1 MSEFQKET
9 GKVIENLKAELMKI
23 RTSRATAGI
32 LDGVLVP
39 YYGQNV
45 PIKACAAINI
55 PDPRTIE
62 IHPWE
67 QKMVAEIS
75 NSIIKANIGLNPQ
88 IQGDIMRLI
97 IPPLTVER
105 RQQIKKI
112 VHNICEE
119 YKISIRNLRR
129 KNMDTIIK
137 QEKTKEITKDDKYTQ
152 EKEIQKET
160 DSKIKEIDEIY
171 SKKEKEI
178 LEE

>member
-1 MSEFQKET
+1 MNEFQKET
-9 GKVIENLKAELMKI
+9 GKVLVNLKAELMKI

-32 LDGVLVP
+32 LDGILVS

-75 NSIIKANIGLNPQ
+75 NSIMKANIGINPQ
-88 IQGDIMRLI
+88 VQGDIVRLT

-119 YKISIRNLRR
+119 HKVSIRNLRR
-129 KNMDTIIK
+129 KEMDTITK
-137 QEKTKEITKDDKYTQ
+137 QEKNKDITKDDKYTK

-160 DSKIKEIDEIY
+160 DGKIKEIDEIY
-171 SKKEKEI
+171 GKKANEI